1 MSKDYAIH
9 DFRGVTAHRYVLLK
23 YISVKIAK
31 KKAVFTVHQNVT
43 SALVHFFCLALFTLR
58 KHGRDMRKL
67 LVISWSRDTI
77 AWSCHTNTCP
87 RDSQVV
93 GMKY

>member
-31 KKAVFTVHQNVT
+31 KKSSIHCPSKCDLSTCSFFLFGPLHTTEAWKGHAEIV
-43 SALVHFFCLALFTLR
+43 SYLVATR
-58 KHGRDMRKL
+58 YYR
-67 LVISWSRDTI
+67 
-77 AWSCHTNTCP
+77 
-87 RDSQVV
+87 VV
-93 GMKY
+93 MPY